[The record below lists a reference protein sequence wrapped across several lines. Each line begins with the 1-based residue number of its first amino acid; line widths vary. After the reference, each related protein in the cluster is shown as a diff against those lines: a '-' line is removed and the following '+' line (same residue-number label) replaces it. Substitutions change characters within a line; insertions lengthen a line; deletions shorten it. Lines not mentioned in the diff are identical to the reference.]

1 MMSPWK
7 ENPILALYLFLY
19 ICGWDKNIPGSRR
32 GLTNYCLA
40 LNLEIPLGVVME
52 EDLMV
57 SLRSV
62 LQCDDECGG
71 VGPGP
76 RGAPGGSSE
85 AGGEQDQTCDG
96 TLSHAQVSTED
107 ATEIREQRPAFK

>member
-1 MMSPWK
+1 MRKALELNFLVMMEDLMMSPWK

-57 SLRSV
+57 
-62 LQCDDECGG
+62 
-71 VGPGP
+71 
-76 RGAPGGSSE
+76 
-85 AGGEQDQTCDG
+85 
-96 TLSHAQVSTED
+96 TEIWSY